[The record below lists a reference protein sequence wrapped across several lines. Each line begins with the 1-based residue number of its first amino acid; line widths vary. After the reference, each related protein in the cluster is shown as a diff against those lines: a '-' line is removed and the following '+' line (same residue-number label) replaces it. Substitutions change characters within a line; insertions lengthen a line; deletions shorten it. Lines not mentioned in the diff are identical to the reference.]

1 MNYLA
6 LAFYFATSLSGQQE
20 LDINLS
26 AVKIEFTEASGTSGT
41 IGGFAAGIKFDPAD
55 LTASTISG
63 TVEAN
68 TLNTENSTRDKHL
81 QSKDFFEVETFP
93 QMSFKSTSIQAE
105 GSTFVMT
112 GTLQIKDVSREE
124 KITFTYDNKLFSGS
138 STIQL
143 KYYNVGG
150 YTKKKPEQ
158 TNVDIKFH
166 IPIL

>member
-6 LAFYFATSLSGQQE
+6 IALYFATSLSGQNN
-20 LDINLS
+20 LDINLPD
-26 AVKIEFTEASGTSGT
+26 VKIEFTEVSGTSGT
-41 IGGFAAGIKFDPAD
+41 IGGFAANIQFDPAD

-81 QSKDFFEVETFP
+81 QSKDFFEVETYP
-93 QMSFKSTSIQAE
+93 HMSFKSTSIQAE
-105 GSTFVMT
+105 GSSFIMT
-112 GTLQIKDVSREE
+112 GLLQIKDVTREE
-124 KITFTYDNKLFSGS
+124 KITFTYGDKLFSGTS
-138 STIQL
+138 IIQL

-158 TNVDIKFH
+158 TSVEIKFH
-166 IPIL
+166 IPVL